1 MNTTERVIQEQFQF
15 WPAAIATPPLEKTDS
30 NFVIVGCGTSYHLA
44 QSIAASFSLHGLNA
58 IAVPGG
64 EWARRRRAYVA
75 SDANVH
81 VIALS
86 RSGESTE
93 TVQALEVSRAVG
105 IKTTA
110 ITCEAN
116 SSVTHHADAV
126 VFAKTHPSE
135 GIVMTSSASLMLLMG
150 LRLAGVTLDANV
162 VDAAAATMKK
172 FDKALAGVLAG
183 RSHFVYLGAGPMYGI
198 AGEGSIKLQEM
209 SLSYAHTYHTMEY
222 RHGPVSLVDEKT
234 VAILLYSSD
243 TREEEA
249 KLAAELSE
257 KGALVL
263 GFGGPGNIEIE
274 VPGSIESRSIVI
286 LPALQIFGERVAEL
300 RGLDTTAPRHLNKV
314 VTL

>member
-1 MNTTERVIQEQFQF
+1 MNTTERVIQDQFQF
-15 WPAAIATPPLEKTDS
+15 WPAAIATPSLEKTDGQ
-30 NFVIVGCGTSYHLA
+30 FVIVGCGTSYHLA
-44 QSIAASFSLHGLNA
+44 QSIAASFSLRGLNA

-75 SDANVH
+75 SDAGVH

-93 TVQALEVSRAVG
+93 TVQALEVSQAAG
-105 IKTTA
+105 LKTTA

-116 SSVTHHADAV
+116 SSITRHADTV

-150 LRLAGVTLDANV
+150 LRLAGVTLDASV
-162 VDAAAATMKK
+162 TDDAAATMKT
-172 FDKALAGVLAG
+172 FDKALAGKLAG
-183 RSHFVYLGAGPMYGI
+183 RSHFVYLGAGPLYGI
-198 AGEGSIKLQEM
+198 AGEGSIKVQEM
-209 SLSYAHTYHTMEY
+209 SLSFAQTYHTMEY
-222 RHGPVSLVDEKT
+222 RHGPVSLVDDKT
-234 VAILLYSSD
+234 VAILLYSVD

-249 KLAAELSE
+249 RLAAELSE

-263 GFGGPGNIEIE
+263 GFGGPGDMEIAL
-274 VPGSIESRSIVI
+274 PGSIESRSIMV

-300 RGLDTTAPRHLNKV
+300 HGLDTTAPRHLNKV

>member
-1 MNTTERVIQEQFQF
+1 MNVTERVIQEQFQF
-15 WPAAIATPPLEKTDS
+15 WPAALATPSLEKTDS
-30 NFVIVGCGTSYHLA
+30 KFVIVGCGTSYHLA
-44 QSIAASFSLHGLNA
+44 QSIAASFSLRGLNA

-93 TVQALEVSRAVG
+93 TVQALEVSRAAG
-105 IKTTA
+105 FKTTA

-116 SSVTHHADAV
+116 SSVTRHADSV
-126 VFAKTHPSE
+126 VFAKTHPGE
-135 GIVMTSSASLMLLMG
+135 GIVMTSSASLMLIMG
-150 LRLAGVTLDANV
+150 LRLAGVTLEGSLVNDARV
-162 VDAAAATMKK
+162 TMGKVDT
-172 FDKALAGVLAG
+172 ALHGALAG
-183 RSHFVYLGAGPMYGI
+183 RSHFVYLGAGPLYGI
-198 AGEGSIKLQEM
+198 AGEGSIKVQEM

-222 RHGPVSLVDEKT
+222 RHGPVSLVDDKT
-234 VAILLYSSD
+234 LAVLLYSSD

-249 KLAAELSE
+249 KLAAELTE

-263 GFGGPGNIEIE
+263 GFGGPGHIEIE
-274 VPGSIESRSIVI
+274 LPGSAESRSIMV
-286 LPALQIFGERVAEL
+286 LPALQILGERVAEL

>member
-1 MNTTERVIQEQFQF
+1 MNITERVIQEQFQF
-15 WPAAIATPPLEKTDS
+15 WPAACATASLEKTDGK
-30 NFVIVGCGTSYHLA
+30 FVIVGCGTSYHLA
-44 QSIAASFSLHGLNA
+44 QSIAASFCLHGLNA

-64 EWARRRRAYVA
+64 EWARRRHAYIA
-75 SDANVH
+75 SDADVH

-93 TVQALEVSRAVG
+93 TVQALEVSRAAG
-105 IKTTA
+105 LKTTA
-110 ITCEAN
+110 LTCEAN
-116 SSVTHHADAV
+116 SSITRHADAV
-126 VFAKTHPSE
+126 YFAKTHSGE

-150 LRLAGVTLDANV
+150 LRLAGVALDAGIV
-162 VDAAAATMKK
+162 SAATATMANL
-172 FDKALAGVLAG
+172 DKALAGKLEG

-209 SLSYAHTYHTMEY
+209 SLSYAQTYHTMEY
-222 RHGPVSLVDEKT
+222 RHGPVSLVDDKT
-234 VAILLYSSD
+234 LAILLYSPD

-249 KLAAELSE
+249 KLAKEVSA

-263 GFGGPGNIEIE
+263 GFGGPADIEID
-274 VPGSIESRSIVI
+274 VAGSPEARSIVV
-286 LPALQIFGERVAEL
+286 LPALQMLGERVAGM

>member
-1 MNTTERVIQEQFQF
+1 MNITERVIQEQFPF
-15 WPAAIATPPLEKTDS
+15 WPAACATAPLEKTDGR
-30 NFVIVGCGTSYHLA
+30 FVIVGCGTSYHLA
-44 QSIAASFSLHGLNA
+44 QSIAASFCLHGLNA

-64 EWARRRRAYVA
+64 EWARRRHAYVA
-75 SDANVH
+75 RDADVQ

-93 TVQALEVSRAVG
+93 TVQALEVSRAAG
-105 IKTTA
+105 LKTVA

-116 SSVTHHADAV
+116 SSITRHADTV
-126 VFAKTHPSE
+126 YFAKTHASE

-150 LRLAGVTLDANV
+150 LRLAGVALDTGV
-162 VDAAAATMKK
+162 VAAAQATMKTL
-172 FDKALAGVLAG
+172 DEALAGKLAG

-209 SLSYAHTYHTMEY
+209 SLSYAQTYHTMEY
-222 RHGPVSLVDEKT
+222 RHGPVSLVDDRT
-234 VAILLYSSD
+234 LAILLYSPD

-249 KLAAELSE
+249 RLAAELSA
-257 KGALVL
+257 KGAWVV
-263 GFGGPGNIEIE
+263 GFGGPGDIEID
-274 VPGSIESRSIVI
+274 VADSPDARSIVV
-286 LPALQIFGERVAEL
+286 LPALQLLGERVAGL

>member
-1 MNTTERVIQEQFQF
+1 
-15 WPAAIATPPLEKTDS
+15 
-30 NFVIVGCGTSYHLA
+30 
-44 QSIAASFSLHGLNA
+44 
-58 IAVPGG
+58 
-64 EWARRRRAYVA
+64 
-75 SDANVH
+75 
-81 VIALS
+81 
-86 RSGESTE
+86 
-93 TVQALEVSRAVG
+93 
-105 IKTTA
+105 
-110 ITCEAN
+110 
-116 SSVTHHADAV
+116 
-126 VFAKTHPSE
+126 
-135 GIVMTSSASLMLLMG
+135 
-150 LRLAGVTLDANV
+150 
-162 VDAAAATMKK
+162 
-172 FDKALAGVLAG
+172 
-183 RSHFVYLGAGPMYGI
+183 
-198 AGEGSIKLQEM
+198 M

-274 VPGSIESRSIVI
+274 VPGSLESRSIVV

>member
-15 WPAAIATPPLEKTDS
+15 WPAAIGTPTLGKTDS
-30 NFVIVGCGTSYHLA
+30 KFVVVGCGTSYHLA
-44 QSIAASFSLHGLNA
+44 QSIAASFSLRGLNA

-64 EWARRRRAYVA
+64 EWARRRRAYMA
-75 SDANVH
+75 SDTNVH

-93 TVQALEVSRAVG
+93 TVQALEVSRAAG
-105 IKTTA
+105 LKTTA

-116 SSVTHHADAV
+116 SSVTRHADAV
-126 VFAKTHPSE
+126 VFARTHSSE

-150 LRLAGVTLDANV
+150 LRLAGVTLDASV
-162 VDAAAATMKK
+162 VNDATATMKK

-198 AGEGSIKLQEM
+198 AGEGSIKVQEM

-222 RHGPVSLVDEKT
+222 RHGPVSLVDDKT
-234 VAILLYSSD
+234 IAVLLYSSD

-263 GFGGPGNIEIE
+263 GFGGPGDIEIE
-274 VPGSIESRSIVI
+274 VPGSIESRSIVV
-286 LPALQIFGERVAEL
+286 LPSLQILGERVAEL

>member
-15 WPAAIATPPLEKTDS
+15 WPAAIATPSLEKTDS

-64 EWARRRRAYVA
+64 EWARRRRAYAA

-93 TVQALEVSRAVG
+93 TVQALEVSRAAG

-116 SSVTHHADAV
+116 SSVTRHADTV
-126 VFAKTHPSE
+126 VFARTHPDE

-150 LRLAGVTLDANV
+150 LRMA
-162 VDAAAATMKK
+162 
-172 FDKALAGVLAG
+172 
-183 RSHFVYLGAGPMYGI
+183 GI
-198 AGEGSIKLQEM
+198 AVEQ
-209 SLSYAHTYHTMEY
+209 
-222 RHGPVSLVDEKT
+222 
-234 VAILLYSSD
+234 
-243 TREEEA
+243 
-249 KLAAELSE
+249 
-257 KGALVL
+257 
-263 GFGGPGNIEIE
+263 
-274 VPGSIESRSIVI
+274 
-286 LPALQIFGERVAEL
+286 RVAEDAKAAMKQ
-300 RGLDTTAPRHLNKV
+300 LDSL
-314 VTL
+314 L

>member
-1 MNTTERVIQEQFQF
+1 
-15 WPAAIATPPLEKTDS
+15 
-30 NFVIVGCGTSYHLA
+30 
-44 QSIAASFSLHGLNA
+44 LNA

-93 TVQALEVSRAVG
+93 TVQALEVSRAAG

-116 SSVTHHADAV
+116 SSVTRHADAV

-162 VDAAAATMKK
+162 VDAAAATMEK

-274 VPGSIESRSIVI
+274 VPGSLESRSIVV

>member
-1 MNTTERVIQEQFQF
+1 
-15 WPAAIATPPLEKTDS
+15 
-30 NFVIVGCGTSYHLA
+30 
-44 QSIAASFSLHGLNA
+44 
-58 IAVPGG
+58 
-64 EWARRRRAYVA
+64 VA

-93 TVQALEVSRAVG
+93 TVQALEVSRAAG

-116 SSVTHHADAV
+116 SSVTRHADAV

-162 VDAAAATMKK
+162 VDAAAATMEK
-172 FDKALAGVLAG
+172 FDKTLAGVLTG
-183 RSHFVYLGAGPMYGI
+183 RSHFVYLGTGPMYGI

-274 VPGSIESRSIVI
+274 VPGSLESRSIVV

>member
-1 MNTTERVIQEQFQF
+1 MNVTERVIQEQFQF
-15 WPAAIATPPLEKTDS
+15 WPAALATPSLEPTDS
-30 NFVIVGCGTSYHLA
+30 KFVIVGCGTSYHLA
-44 QSIAASFSLHGLNA
+44 QSIAASFSLRGLTA
-58 IAVPGG
+58 IAVTGG

-93 TVQALEVSRAVG
+93 TVQALEVSRAAG
-105 IKTTA
+105 LKTTA

-116 SSVTHHADAV
+116 SSVTRHADAV
-126 VFAKTHPSE
+126 VFAKTHPGE

-150 LRLAGVTLDANV
+150 LRLAGLTLDASV
-162 VDAAAATMKK
+162 VNDARVTMETV
-172 FDKALAGVLAG
+172 DKALRGALAG

-198 AGEGSIKLQEM
+198 AGEGSIKVQEM

-222 RHGPVSLVDEKT
+222 RHGPVSLVDDKT
-234 VAILLYSSD
+234 LAVLLYSSD

-249 KLAAELSE
+249 RLAAELTE
-257 KGALVL
+257 KGAMVL
-263 GFGGPGNIEIE
+263 GFGGPGNVEIE
-274 VPGSIESRSIVI
+274 LPGSAESRSIMV
-286 LPALQIFGERVAEL
+286 LPALQILGERVAEL